1 MRYAWI
7 REHVD
12 CFPVSLMCELLG
24 VSRSGYYDSID
35 RPVSPRA
42 QRTAKIH
49 ASVQRAFDESHGVYG
64 PAKVAKAMEQRE
76 DLETACRNTVAR
88 AMKDLGLKSRVRKA
102 FTPTTTQ
109 ADPSK
114 RPAPN
119 TLDRDFTAERP
130 NQKWV
135 TDITYLPTAAGWV
148 YLAAI
153 VDLFSRRVVG
163 WAMSD
168 SLATPLVS
176 TALRRAIESRRPNPG
191 ELLHHSDR
199 GSQYT
204 SDDYR
209 KTLKTLGI
217 ECSMSRVGNCYDNAV
232 AERFFWS
239 LKHEWTKHEGFA
251 DLEEARLSVFK
262 YIDVFY
268 NRQRLA
274 PGAGL
279 PDPRR
284 VRSRSRPGTSS
295 VEKLARRCPEVVA
308 IADVILNRATAR
320 C

>member
-1 MRYAWI
+1 MKHAWI
-7 REHVD
+7 TEHRD
-12 CFPVSLMCELLG
+12 SFPIALMCELLG

-35 RPVSPRA
+35 RPTSPRA
-42 QRTAKIH
+42 ERTAKIRE
-49 ASVQRAFDESHGVYG
+49 SVQQVFDENHAIYG
-64 PAKVAKAMEQRE
+64 AAKVTKTLAERE
-76 DLETACRNTVAR
+76 DLENACRNTVAR
-88 AMKDLGLKSRVRKA
+88 ARKDLGLKSRVRKR

-119 TLDRDFTAERP
+119 TLARDFTAERP

-148 YLAAI
+148 YLAAV
-153 VDLFSRRVVG
+153 VDLFSRKVVG

-199 GSQYT
+199 GSQYA

-209 KTLKTLGI
+209 KTLKALGV
-217 ECSMSRVGNCYDNAV
+217 ECSMSRRGDCYDNAV

-239 LKHEWTKHEGFA
+239 LKHEWTKHETYA
-251 DLEEARLSVFK
+251 DLDSARLSVFK

-268 NRQRLA
+268 NRQRLHQALGYQTPEEFEADHA
-274 PGAGL
+274 PA
-279 PDPRR
+279 
-284 VRSRSRPGTSS
+284 
-295 VEKLARRCPEVVA
+295 LAA
-308 IADVILNRATAR
+308 
-320 C
+320 

>member
-1 MRYAWI
+1 MKYAWI

-12 CFPVSLMCELLG
+12 CFPIAQMCELLG

-42 QRTAKIH
+42 ERTAKIRE
-49 ASVQRAFDESHGVYG
+49 SVRQVFDESHAIYG
-64 PAKVAKAMEQRE
+64 PAKIAEALQQRDE
-76 DLETACRNTVAR
+76 LETACRNTVSR

-119 TLDRDFTAERP
+119 TLERDFTAERP

-135 TDITYLPTAAGWV
+135 TDITYLPTAMGWV
-148 YLAAI
+148 YLAAV
-153 VDLFSRRVVG
+153 VDLFSRKVVG

-176 TALRRAIESRRPNPG
+176 TALRRAIESRRPERG

-204 SDDYR
+204 SGDYQ
-209 KTLKTLGI
+209 KTLQTLGI
-217 ECSMSRVGNCYDNAV
+217 ECSMSRHGDCYDNAV

-239 LKHEWTKHEGFA
+239 LKYEWTKHHEYS
-251 DLEEARLSVFK
+251 DLESARLSVFK

-268 NRQRLA
+268 NRQRLHQSLGYQTPEAFEAEHA
-274 PGAGL
+274 P
-279 PDPRR
+279 
-284 VRSRSRPGTSS
+284 
-295 VEKLARRCPEVVA
+295 A
-308 IADVILNRATAR
+308 IAA
-320 C
+320 